1 MAGRRFTKTLW
12 VLAFFLV
19 VLVCS
24 GLYFVIFAYRLP
36 DIIVTDRL
44 LGSVDL
50 DQFLLEKESH
60 FNDLKPGAQKKIIW
74 EGPTKKNKTE
84 YAVVYLHGFSATHRE
99 ISPVPELVARD
110 LEANLFL
117 SRLPGH
123 GRSSEA
129 MAEPAVRDY
138 LVSAVDAYEIGR
150 RLGDKVILLGSSTG
164 GTLATWLATF
174 APDLAAL
181 ILLSP
186 NFDPKNPLSK
196 LLLLPG
202 GAQLARFVEGQYYEW
217 EPQNRVQ
224 EIYWTTRYP
233 SSALVTMER
242 VVSGVMKLDLSKVQV
257 PILVVYSEDD
267 QVVNPTATERA
278 FARLGANKKEIA
290 VFNSSADRFHHVL
303 AGNILSPGTVEPL
316 RNLIVDFIRRAKVRR
331 VLNDCLKQGTEDD
344 EDQRGQDGRDRKG
357 DHPGGGDRL
366 H

>member
-1 MAGRRFTKTLW
+1 MAGRCFTKALW
-12 VLAFFLV
+12 SLAFLLAALV
-19 VLVCS
+19 FS
-24 GLYFVIFAYRLP
+24 GLYFVFFAYRLR
-36 DIIVTDRL
+36 DIIISDSL

-50 DQFLLEKESH
+50 DQFLLEKESR
-60 FNDLKPGAQKKIIW
+60 FIDLKPGAQKKIIW
-74 EGPTKKNKTE
+74 EDPTKKNKTE

-99 ISPVPELVARD
+99 IFPVPELVARD
-110 LEANLFL
+110 LGANLFL

-129 MAEPAVRDY
+129 MAEPTVRDY
-138 LVSAVDAYEIGR
+138 LISAVDAYEIGR

-174 APDLAAL
+174 AQDLAAL

-186 NFDPKNPLSK
+186 NFDPKNPMAK

-202 GAQLARFVEGQYYEW
+202 GAKLARFVEGQYYEW

-233 SSALVTMER
+233 SSALVTMEKM
-242 VVSGVMKLDLSKVQV
+242 VSDVSKLDLSKVQV

-267 QVVNPTATERA
+267 QVVNPAETEKA
-278 FARLGANKKEIA
+278 FARLGAIKKEIV

-316 RNLIVDFIRRAKVRR
+316 RKLIVDFIRRAKVRGPAK
-331 VLNDCLKQGTEDD
+331 DCLKQGSEDD
-344 EDQRGQDGRDRKG
+344 EDQ
-357 DHPGGGDRL
+357 
-366 H
+366 